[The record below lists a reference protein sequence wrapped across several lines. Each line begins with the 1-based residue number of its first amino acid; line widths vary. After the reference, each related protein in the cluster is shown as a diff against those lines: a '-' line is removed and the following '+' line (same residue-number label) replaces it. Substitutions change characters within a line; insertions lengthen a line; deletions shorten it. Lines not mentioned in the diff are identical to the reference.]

1 MTCFFT
7 YLKRGLFHMKY
18 EYHKTISEILDDYLQ
33 ENYPNDCRK
42 ETIEKATYEIYD
54 YTEGAYF
61 SSDCSKVP
69 MTMINGS
76 IEFSPSYDE
85 LLNLDFIL
93 FICGNEIMYMYDDY
107 YNDKVYKVETIPFK
121 ALKEYFLERYPSAD
135 YDAAINN
142 LSYSVTEYRKG
153 FFVPYDNM
161 SMGQMISTDS
171 NVNIPVNM
179 ICGVIT
185 YLLNSGDTKQMNF
198 TVYEYKEKIMY
209 LKKIQY

>member
-93 FICGNEIMYMYDDY
+93 FICGNEIQVMSVIAIHLFTLRANVILSLVFLRLLIS
-107 YNDKVYKVETIPFK
+107 YNTF
-121 ALKEYFLERYPSAD
+121 
-135 YDAAINN
+135 
-142 LSYSVTEYRKG
+142 
-153 FFVPYDNM
+153 
-161 SMGQMISTDS
+161 
-171 NVNIPVNM
+171 PV
-179 ICGVIT
+179 V
-185 YLLNSGDTKQMNF
+185 F
-198 TVYEYKEKIMY
+198 
-209 LKKIQY
+209 

>member
-1 MTCFFT
+1 M
-7 YLKRGLFHMKY
+7 LY
-18 EYHKTISEILDDYLQ
+18 EYHNTVYEILNEYLKK
-33 ENYPNDCRK
+33 NYQNGYRK
-42 ETIEKATYEIYD
+42 ETIDNATYNIFEYI
-54 YTEGAYF
+54 EGAYV
-61 SSDCSKVP
+61 SSENYRIP
-69 MTMINGS
+69 MTMITGS

-93 FICGNEIMYMYDDY
+93 FICCNEIMYMYDDY

-135 YDAAINN
+135 YDATINN

-209 LKKIQY
+209 FKKI